1 MRVSATVQFSEITS
15 AVVNILREFQRKYP
29 EIKVVFTYD
38 FSTAIIRCR
47 TLDCL
52 AKLIRLTSEMQTI
65 EGC

>member
-15 AVVNILREFQRKYP
+15 AVVNILREFQRKHP